1 MVSKNWILVLRPTKH
16 SLWPT
21 GLVLWRMRTTKLEKK
36 KKAASRKTTLAA
48 QLQKVHAVT
57 NFAEVQQQITKC
69 SMNRRTRTLA
79 PGTSF
84 RIHAIKIRNPL
95 SIGAVWGFRF
105 CCAIDLQTPPRHPPF
120 LRCPCMIK
128 TLLKHGPLPCF
139 CSPPAAHHFWD
150 FLVRFTKNG
159 H

>member
-69 SMNRRTRTLA
+69 LMNRRTRTLA

-105 CCAIDLQTPPRHPPF
+105 CCAIDLQTPPA
-120 LRCPCMIK
+120 I
-128 TLLKHGPLPCF
+128 
-139 CSPPAAHHFWD
+139 HHFWD
-150 FLVRFTKNG
+150 VLVWLKPYWNTGRYRVFVRHPPPTTFEISF
-159 H
+159 